1 MSLLGALGAAGI
13 SGGASLLTN
22 YMNNQFAAS
31 ESKKANQF
39 NYLMWNLANEYN
51 SPKNQM
57 ARLKEAGLNPNLV
70 YGNGSVVGN
79 TTTSTPTYN
88 KNSVMPYS
96 DLALLTGM
104 NAYQEFKNKEEQ
116 NLNMQREGM
125 RTMAQVDVLN
135 SQVRNLAQ
143 EHSNMRAQENYLTE
157 QTRGLK
163 MENDFFEHIGGSK
176 GLGTQL
182 LSFLGSA
189 GKTLLGRLLR

>member
-104 NAYQEFKNKEEQ
+104 NAYQEYKNKEKTGD
-116 NLNMQREGM
+116 NLERQGM
-125 RTMAQVDVLN
+125 RIMADIDEATSRIQTQGEERANLMAQ
-135 SQVRNLAQ
+135 RK
-143 EHSNMRAQENYLTE
+143 YLTE

-163 MENDFFEHIGGSK
+163 MENDFFERIGGSK
-176 GLGTQL
+176 GVGTQL
-182 LSFLGSA
+182 LSFLGHA
-189 GKTLLGRLLR
+189 GNSILGRLLR